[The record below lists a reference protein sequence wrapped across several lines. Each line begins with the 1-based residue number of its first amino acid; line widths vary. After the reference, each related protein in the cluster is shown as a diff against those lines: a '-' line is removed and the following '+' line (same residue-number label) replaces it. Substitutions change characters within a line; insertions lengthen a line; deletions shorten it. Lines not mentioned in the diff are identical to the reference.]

1 MPETHQKDNFTYVG
15 NRVPWW
21 LVLLYAS
28 FMVMTFSYLGTFFF
42 RDLADWNADPHRMQ
56 TDLWQGRDPETQELV
71 PARRRGN
78 KRVVERTREGFWA
91 EAR

>member
-56 TDLWQGRDPETQELV
+56 TDLWQGRDLETQEWH
-71 PARRRGN
+71 
-78 KRVVERTREGFWA
+78 ERDSTGEYVDEKGGWA
-91 EAR
+91 FMIND